1 MDISIQVL
9 LKQVKRNNSS
19 NNINLIKKAYDFA
32 NKKHENQYRK
42 SGEPY
47 IIHPINVAYN
57 LATWGM
63 DTPSICAGLLHDVVE
78 DTSAT
83 YQDIQVG
90 FGEEIAQIVDGVTK
104 LADAFSDLEEK
115 QTKNYTKLFGAME
128 KDIRVIIVKLADR
141 LHNIQTLTYLRP
153 DRQLAIATETIE
165 LYAPIAHKLG
175 MHDVQIQLQDEAFKY
190 VHPEEYKSITEK
202 FEKLK
207 EKNKENL
214 DNTVKILKQF
224 LKKQR
229 IPALTNLE
237 YKHLYNI
244 YIKMKEKNIDIS
256 QIQDLFAIKIIVKQ
270 KRECYRILGALNTQ
284 FRTIPKSFRD
294 YVAIP
299 RNNNYQALQE
309 IIFGEKGCIVEA
321 QICTYEM
328 NKMSK
333 YGITNY
339 FRYFKANGEENFENN
354 LSGIKDTLELED
366 LINNPKEFLKTLK
379 EELIGK
385 ETYVFTPKGE
395 IKVLPKD
402 AVVLDFAYA
411 IHNDIGNNISGCM
424 INSKY
429 MPITTKLRNG
439 DIVQIITSKDGI
451 TPEKEWLDIVKTA
464 KAKIHI
470 VKRLKET
477 QKTIQ
482 NVNLDIFIKKL
493 GDISLNGIIS
503 EVTEIFTKNNI
514 NMESFEVNME
524 DGIKI
529 HITLEQIYLQNLD
542 KVIKELAEKNQIEK
556 INKY

>member
-190 VHPEEYKSITEK
+190 VHPEEYKFITEK

-229 IPALTNLE
+229 IPALTN
-237 YKHLYNI
+237 
-244 YIKMKEKNIDIS
+244 
-256 QIQDLFAIKIIVKQ
+256 
-270 KRECYRILGALNTQ
+270 
-284 FRTIPKSFRD
+284 
-294 YVAIP
+294 
-299 RNNNYQALQE
+299 
-309 IIFGEKGCIVEA
+309 
-321 QICTYEM
+321 
-328 NKMSK
+328 
-333 YGITNY
+333 
-339 FRYFKANGEENFENN
+339 
-354 LSGIKDTLELED
+354 
-366 LINNPKEFLKTLK
+366 
-379 EELIGK
+379 
-385 ETYVFTPKGE
+385 
-395 IKVLPKD
+395 
-402 AVVLDFAYA
+402 
-411 IHNDIGNNISGCM
+411 
-424 INSKY
+424 
-429 MPITTKLRNG
+429 
-439 DIVQIITSKDGI
+439 
-451 TPEKEWLDIVKTA
+451 
-464 KAKIHI
+464 
-470 VKRLKET
+470 
-477 QKTIQ
+477 
-482 NVNLDIFIKKL
+482 
-493 GDISLNGIIS
+493 
-503 EVTEIFTKNNI
+503 
-514 NMESFEVNME
+514 
-524 DGIKI
+524 
-529 HITLEQIYLQNLD
+529 
-542 KVIKELAEKNQIEK
+542 
-556 INKY
+556 